1 MDMRRGKE
9 RVRCMQRV
17 TWKLTLPYEKWIAK
31 GNLLYV
37 SGNSNRGSVS
47 TKRGEMEGR
56 WEGGTKGSVYMYTYG

>member
-1 MDMRRGKE
+1 MGRGEEKVRWMDK
-9 RVRCMQRV
+9 V
-17 TWKLTLPYEKWIAK
+17 TWKLTLPYIKYIAK